1 MQPCID
7 AKVCNLLGDERMSTF
22 ECDCGNVMPR
32 YASHRP
38 ELIGMECSVCQ
49 TKWKTHAVKDENGQ
63 TKLMN
68 KRLFVRS
75 VISII
80 LMIALLMDARS
91 MIAHAT
97 VAKPCDRLKKLKI
110 EKFL

>member
-22 ECDCGNVMPR
+22 ECDCGNIMPR

-38 ELIGMECSVCQ
+38 ELIGMECSACQ

-63 TKLMN
+63 SKLWYMFYLCTCGSHPLN
-68 KRLFVRS
+68 IPPELTRCICEVGDLR
-75 VISII
+75 
-80 LMIALLMDARS
+80 
-91 MIAHAT
+91 
-97 VAKPCDRLKKLKI
+97 
-110 EKFL
+110 

>member
-63 TKLMN
+63 TKLDEQAVVCPKCN
-68 KRLFVRS
+68 QYYPYDCFIDGCKKY
-75 VISII
+75 
-80 LMIALLMDARS
+80 DC
-91 MIAHAT
+91 
-97 VAKPCDRLKKLKI
+97 PCDGCETMRSI
-110 EKFL
+110 EEAQD